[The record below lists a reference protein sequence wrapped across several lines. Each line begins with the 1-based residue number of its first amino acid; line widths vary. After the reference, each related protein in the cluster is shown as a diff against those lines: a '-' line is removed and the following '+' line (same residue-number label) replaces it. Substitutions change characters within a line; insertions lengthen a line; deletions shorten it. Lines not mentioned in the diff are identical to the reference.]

1 MSRRLRTLPLALTAG
16 LLLSGFAGF
25 IARPPVAMA
34 AGDGTGAT
42 VGNNIEAMVRYD
54 APATTGTGEQCSW
67 RIVTSITATP
77 GPRTGAIVIRNRNG
91 ALETLY
97 ARVCGPTTSSYH
109 WIADSV
115 SPRIAEHSQSRVSRL
130 VNMLLTKTAPPAD
143 KMVVNVGT
151 WFWVPRAVW
160 KPISVTA
167 YIPTSAGP
175 ISVTT
180 TATPKNLTY
189 SPGDGNDTVTCA
201 GPGRPWTT
209 ALGDTADSPC
219 MYTYSTSSRTRSR
232 TTFRAQ
238 MSIKWAVT
246 WRSSLGIGGSLPSIR
261 TGMGLDAYVRELQ
274 ALSR

>member
-1 MSRRLRTLPLALTAG
+1 
-16 LLLSGFAGF
+16 
-25 IARPPVAMA
+25 MA
-34 AGDGTGAT
+34 AGEGSGST
-42 VGNNIEAMVRYD
+42 VGDSIEAMVRYD
-54 APATTGTGEQCSW
+54 APPTAGTGEQCSW
-67 RIVTSITATP
+67 RVVTSITPTP

-91 ALETLY
+91 VLETLY

-115 SPRIAEHSQSRVSRL
+115 SPRIAEHAKNRVSRL
-130 VNMLLTKTAPPAD
+130 VNMLLAKTAPPAD

-151 WFWVPRAVW
+151 WFWVPRSIW

-180 TATPKNLTY
+180 TATPKTLMY
-189 SPGDGNDTVTCA
+189 SPGDGNDTVSCA

-209 ALGDTADSPC
+209 SLGDTADSPC
-219 MYTYSTSSRTRSR
+219 MYTYDHSSRTRSR
-232 TTFRAQ
+232 TTFRAR
-238 MSIKWAVT
+238 MAIKWAVT
-246 WRSSLGIGGSLPSIR
+246 WRSSLGVGGSLPSIR
-261 TGMGLDAYVRELQ
+261 TGTGLDAYVRELQ

>member
-1 MSRRLRTLPLALTAG
+1 MSRQLRTLPFALAAG
-16 LLLSGFAGF
+16 LVLSGFAGF
-25 IARPPVAMA
+25 ISRPPIAMA
-34 AGDGTGAT
+34 AGDGTGST
-42 VGNNIEAMVRYD
+42 VGHNIEAMVRYD
-54 APATTGTGEQCSW
+54 APPTAGSAEQCSW
-67 RIVTSITATP
+67 RVVTNITPTP

-91 ALETLY
+91 VLETLY

-180 TATPKNLTY
+180 TATPKHLTY

-238 MSIKWAVT
+238 ISIKWAVT

>member
-1 MSRRLRTLPLALTAG
+1 
-16 LLLSGFAGF
+16 
-25 IARPPVAMA
+25 
-34 AGDGTGAT
+34 
-42 VGNNIEAMVRYD
+42 
-54 APATTGTGEQCSW
+54 
-67 RIVTSITATP
+67 
-77 GPRTGAIVIRNRNG
+77 
-91 ALETLY
+91 
-97 ARVCGPTTSSYH
+97 
-109 WIADSV
+109 
-115 SPRIAEHSQSRVSRL
+115 
-130 VNMLLTKTAPPAD
+130 MLLTKTAPPAD

-151 WFWVPRAVW
+151 WFWVPRTAW